1 MFLKE
6 YCLVRPADWLA
17 EQRDPTMSRPITQP
31 EIDATDRRLLDL
43 LQADCALTNDELA
56 NRAHVSPAT
65 SLRRVRRLV
74 EAGVIERR
82 IAIVNAQVV
91 GSGVNV
97 IVEVSLENQSA
108 EALDA
113 FERNVAAT
121 VEIQQCYRVASGPD
135 FVLIVFVPDMA
146 AYHAFAHRVLTAQAN
161 VRNVRSFFAVK
172 RSKFEPRVPL

>member
-1 MFLKE
+1 MIEL
-6 YCLVRPADWLA
+6 D
-17 EQRDPTMSRPITQP
+17 T
-31 EIDATDRRLLDL
+31 TDRRLLGL

-56 NRAHVSPAT
+56 ARAHVSPAT

-82 IAIVNAQVV
+82 IAIVSAQVA
-91 GSGVNV
+91 GGGVTA
-97 IVEVSLENQSA
+97 IVEVTLEQQSA
-108 EALDA
+108 ETLDR
-113 FERNVAAT
+113 FEAQVAAAEE
-121 VEIQQCYRVASGPD
+121 VQQCYRVASGPD
-135 FVLIVFVPDMA
+135 FVLVVFVHDMA